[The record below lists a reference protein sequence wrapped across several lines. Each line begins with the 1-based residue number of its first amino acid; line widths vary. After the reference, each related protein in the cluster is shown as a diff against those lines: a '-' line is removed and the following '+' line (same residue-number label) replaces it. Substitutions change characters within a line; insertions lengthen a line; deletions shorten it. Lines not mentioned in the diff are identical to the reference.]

1 MSQNEGTNKPKAEQV
16 SYTQTLGLRMSLQS
30 RNHSGQSQERSELLL
45 TQGNSASI
53 TVSSKLHLE
62 TKCLIAPFQKEQF
75 DSQYKST
82 AWSGLFLCYQSNPN
96 TQNYLQFCSSHLL
109 IKLKMYSLRTVTRE
123 QNTMELARKFR
134 YSSEQKIL
142 AVDYNQ
148 EHHEAFSPTPDLHSQ
163 AKCICISFTRCK
175 CTS

>member
-30 RNHSGQSQERSELLL
+30 RNHSGQSQEPSELLI

-75 DSQYKST
+75 DSQYNCMK
-82 AWSGLFLCYQSNPN
+82 WSLSVISKQSKH
-96 TQNYLQFCSSHLL
+96 TELSSILQQPFTDQVKNVFSEDCDQ
-109 IKLKMYSLRTVTRE
+109 RTKYDG
-123 QNTMELARKFR
+123 A
-134 YSSEQKIL
+134 
-142 AVDYNQ
+142 
-148 EHHEAFSPTPDLHSQ
+148 
-163 AKCICISFTRCK
+163 C
-175 CTS
+175 